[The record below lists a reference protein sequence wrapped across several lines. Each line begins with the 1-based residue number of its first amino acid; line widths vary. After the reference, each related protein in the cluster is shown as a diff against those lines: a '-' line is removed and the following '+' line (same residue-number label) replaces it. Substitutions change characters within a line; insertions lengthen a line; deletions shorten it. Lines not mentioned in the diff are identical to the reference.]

1 LGSSKALLAKRQ
13 GLTRSHKVNR
23 DEDLCFA
30 STNNSSDVKQDI
42 RYAFRMLRK
51 QPGFGTI
58 AILTLALGIGANTAI
73 FSIVNAVLLRPL
85 PYRDAD
91 RIMVLN
97 ESSGPGQDYSVAL
110 PDYFDWRNDN
120 TVFEHLAATHKES
133 RNLSGIPGR
142 DPERVSCASVTR
154 NFFNVVGVSPETGR
168 IFSEDEDKVG
178 APPVVVIS
186 DRLWQRAFNRDP
198 GLLGR
203 SITLHDQNFTVIGV
217 MPPQITSP
225 QDTDAWFSIMR
236 RSNNPAWMD
245 RSHHPMIFVWGKL
258 KPGVTVDRARV
269 EMKMIAARLERT
281 YPETNGKVY
290 AVVTPLL
297 ENLVGKYRTN
307 LGLLLGAVGLV
318 LLIACANL
326 ANLFA
331 ARGAARAREFA
342 IHAAVGATR
351 GQIVKKLLIESFVI
365 ALLGGALGFF
375 LAIWVRD
382 GLIALS
388 PGNVSRF
395 HQISFDLPVLGFTF
409 LVASLTTMLFG
420 LWPAWHTSQ
429 ADIQLALKAG
439 SAGSGDPPSAKRA
452 RDWLV
457 VSEIALTLTLLVA
470 AGLVLKSFSHLQ
482 SLLLGYE
489 PRALFTARFELPWQK
504 YNDRDK
510 INTFAKALLDKV
522 RSLPGVQNAAV
533 SSNGP
538 LMGGWQTGF
547 WREENQ
553 RPQPSDMLNSDLE
566 VVGGDYFSTLKVPLL
581 RGRAFN
587 ERDTKDSPRV
597 IIIDQAM
604 AEQYFPGEN
613 PIGKRLG
620 VDPGNDN
627 ESYVMSEIVGVV
639 ARMRFHAVD
648 EMAPLPVIYC
658 SLGQAQRTSLTLFV
672 RSTMASTALERAV
685 RDAVT
690 SIDSSLPVFDARP
703 MTDRVRETWGAQR
716 LLSFLFSVFA
726 GLALVL
732 ATIGLYGLL
741 AYTTLKRVPEI
752 GIRLA
757 LGARPAQIRAL
768 ILSHGIQ
775 LLLIGSAIGLV
786 AAFGLSRALQSVLF
800 EVKGI
805 DPRIYLGVGL
815 ILFGATLLAAWIP
828 ARRAS
833 RVDPIVALHTE

>member
-1 LGSSKALLAKRQ
+1 
-13 GLTRSHKVNR
+13 
-23 DEDLCFA
+23 
-30 STNNSSDVKQDI
+30 
-42 RYAFRMLRK
+42 MLRK
-51 QPGFGTI
+51 QPCFSVI
-58 AILTLALGIGANTAI
+58 AILTLTLGIGANTAI

-85 PYRDAD
+85 PYPDAE

-154 NFFNVVGVSPETGR
+154 NFFSVVGISPEIGR

-186 DRLWQRAFNRDP
+186 DRLWRRVFNADHSV
-198 GLLGR
+198 LGR

-217 MPPQITSP
+217 MPPQVTSP
-225 QDTDAWFSIMR
+225 QDSDVWLSMMR
-236 RSNNPAWMD
+236 RSNNPVWMQ
-245 RSHHPMIFVWGKL
+245 RFIHPMIYVWGKL
-258 KPGVTVDRARV
+258 KPGVTLEQARS
-269 EMKMIAARLERT
+269 EMKTIAARLEKT
-281 YPETNGKVY
+281 YPETNGKET
-290 AVVTPLL
+290 AIVTPLL
-297 ENLVGKYRTN
+297 ENLVGKYRIN
-307 LGLLLGAVGLV
+307 LTLLLGAVSLV

-351 GQIVKKLLIESFVI
+351 GQVVKKLLIESFVI
-365 ALLGGALGFF
+365 ALIGGALGFF
-375 LAIWVRD
+375 MAVWVRD

-388 PGNVSRF
+388 PGEVSRF
-395 HQISFDLPVLGFTF
+395 QQISFDLPVLGFTF
-409 LVASLTTMLFG
+409 LIASLTTVLFG
-420 LWPAWHTSQ
+420 LWPAWQ
-429 ADIQLALKAG
+429 ASHANVQLALKAG

-457 VSEIALTLTLLVA
+457 ISEIALTLTLLVA
-470 AGLVLKSFSHLQ
+470 AGLVLKSFSRLQ
-482 SLLLGYE
+482 SLSLGYE

-522 RSLPGVQNAAV
+522 RGLPGVQNAAV

-547 WREENQ
+547 WREENP

-566 VVGGDYFSTLKVPLL
+566 VVVGDYFSTLKVPLL

-597 IIIDQAM
+597 VIIDQAM

-648 EMAPLPVIYC
+648 EMAPMPVIYC
-658 SLGQAQRTSLTLFV
+658 SLGQTQRTSLTLFV
-672 RSTMASTALERAV
+672 RSAMASAALERAV

-690 SIDSSLPVFDARP
+690 SIDSSMPVFDARP
-703 MTDRVRETWGAQR
+703 MSDRVRETWGAQR
-716 LLSFLFSVFA
+716 LLSFLFSAFA

-768 ILSHGIQ
+768 IFSHGMQ
-775 LLLIGSAIGLV
+775 LLLIGSVIGLFT
-786 AAFGLSRALQSVLF
+786 AFALSRALQSMLF
-800 EVKGI
+800 EVRGT
-805 DPRIYLGVGL
+805 DPKIYFGVGL
-815 ILFGATLLAAWIP
+815 ILFAATLFASWIP

>member
-1 LGSSKALLAKRQ
+1 
-13 GLTRSHKVNR
+13 
-23 DEDLCFA
+23 
-30 STNNSSDVKQDI
+30 
-42 RYAFRMLRK
+42 MLRK
-51 QPGFGTI
+51 QPGFSAI

-85 PYRDAD
+85 PYPDAD

-97 ESSGPGQDYSVAL
+97 ESSGPGQDFSVAL

-154 NFFNVVGVSPETGR
+154 NFFSVVGVSPEIGR
-168 IFSEDEDKVG
+168 VFSEEEDKVG

-198 GLLGR
+198 GVLGR

-217 MPPQITSP
+217 MPPQVTSP
-225 QDTDAWFSIMR
+225 HDSDVWLSMMR
-236 RSNNPAWMD
+236 RSNNPVWMQ
-245 RSHHPMIFVWGKL
+245 RFIHPMIYVWGKL
-258 KPGVTVDRARV
+258 KPGMTLEQART
-269 EMKMIAARLERT
+269 EMKGIAARLEQA
-281 YPETNGKVY
+281 YPETNKQVS
-290 AVVTPLL
+290 AVVMPLL

-331 ARGAARAREFA
+331 ARGAARSREFA

-351 GQIVKKLLIESFVI
+351 GQIVKKLLIEGFVI

-382 GLIALS
+382 GLVALS
-388 PGNVSRF
+388 PGDVSRF
-395 HQISFDLPVLGFTF
+395 RQISFDLPVLGFTF
-409 LVASLTTMLFG
+409 LVASLATVFFG
-420 LWPAWHTSQ
+420 LWPAWHASH
-429 ADIQLALKAG
+429 ADVQLALKAG
-439 SAGSGDPPSAKRA
+439 SAGSGDPPSAKRV

-457 VSEIALTLTLLVA
+457 ISEIALTLTLLVA
-470 AGLVLKSFSHLQ
+470 AGLVLKSFSRLQ
-482 SLLLGYE
+482 SLSLGYE
-489 PRALFTARFELPWQK
+489 PRALLTARFELPWQK

-522 RSLPGVQNAAV
+522 RGLPGVQNAAV

-547 WREENQ
+547 WREENP

-587 ERDTKDSPRV
+587 ERDTKNSPRV

-639 ARMRFHAVD
+639 ARMRFHAID

-672 RSTMASTALERAV
+672 RSTMASAALERGV

-703 MTDRVRETWGAQR
+703 MSDRVHETWGAQR
-716 LLSFLFSVFA
+716 LLSFLFSIFA
-726 GLALVL
+726 GLALML

-752 GIRLA
+752 GIRIA

-768 ILSHGIQ
+768 ILSHGMQ
-775 LLLIGSAIGLV
+775 LLLIGWVIGLV
-786 AAFGLSRALQSVLF
+786 AAFALSRVLQSVLF

-833 RVDPIVALHTE
+833 RVDPIVALNAE

>member
-1 LGSSKALLAKRQ
+1 MNNFRLALRQ
-13 GLTRSHKVNR
+13 LIKNP
-23 DEDLCFA
+23 
-30 STNNSSDVKQDI
+30 
-42 RYAFRMLRK
+42 AFSAV
-51 QPGFGTI
+51 
-58 AILTLALGIGANTAI
+58 AIVTLALGIGANTAI

-85 PYRDAD
+85 AYPDAD

-142 DPERVSCASVTR
+142 DPERISCASVTR
-154 NFFNVVGVSPETGR
+154 NFFNVVGLPPEIGR
-168 IFSEDEDKVG
+168 TFSEDEDKVG

-186 DRLWQRAFNRDP
+186 DRLWRRAFSADP
-198 GLLGR
+198 SVLGR
-203 SITLHDQNFTVIGV
+203 SITLHDQNYTVIGV
-217 MPPQITSP
+217 MPPQMTSP
-225 QDTDAWFSIMR
+225 QDSDVWLSMMR
-236 RSNNPAWMD
+236 RSNNGVWMQ
-245 RSHHPMIFVWGKL
+245 RFIHPMIYVWGKL
-258 KPGVTVDRARV
+258 KPGATVDQARTQ
-269 EMKMIAARLERT
+269 MKGIAARLEKA
-281 YPETNGKVY
+281 YPETNKQET

-297 ENLVGKYRTN
+297 DNLVGKYRTN

-331 ARGAARAREFA
+331 ARGAARSREFA

-351 GQIVKKLLIESFVI
+351 GQIIKKLLIESFLI
-365 ALLGGALGFF
+365 ALLGGTFGFLF
-375 LAIWVRD
+375 AIWVRD

-388 PGNVSRF
+388 PGDVSRF

-409 LVASLTTMLFG
+409 LVASLTTVLFG
-420 LWPAWHTSQ
+420 LWPAWQ
-429 ADIQLALKAG
+429 ASHADVQLALKEG
-439 SAGSGDPPSAKRA
+439 SAGSGDAPSAKRA

-457 VSEIALTLTLLVA
+457 ISEIALTLTLLVG
-470 AGLVLKSFSHLQ
+470 AGLVLKSFSRLQ
-482 SLLLGYE
+482 SLSLGYE

-510 INTFAKALLDKV
+510 IDIFAKALLDKV
-522 RSLPGVQNAAV
+522 RGLPGVQSTGV

-547 WREENQ
+547 WREENP

-566 VVGGDYFSTLKVPLL
+566 VVGGDYFSTLKVLLL
-581 RGRAFN
+581 RGRTFN

-613 PIGKRLG
+613 PIGRRLG

-627 ESYVMSEIVGVV
+627 EDYTMSEIVGVV

-672 RSTMASTALERAV
+672 RSTMASAALERSI

-690 SIDSSLPVFDARP
+690 SIDSSLPIFDARP
-703 MTDRVRETWGAQR
+703 MIDRVQESWGSQR
-716 LLSFLFSVFA
+716 LLSFLFSIFA
-726 GLALVL
+726 GLALLL

-741 AYTTLKRVPEI
+741 AYTTLKRVREI

-757 LGARPAQIRAL
+757 LGARPAQIRTL
-768 ILSHGIQ
+768 VLSHGLQ
-775 LLLIGSAIGLV
+775 LLLIGSVIGFV
-786 AAFGLSRALQSVLF
+786 AAVALSRAIQSMLF

-805 DPRIYLGVGL
+805 DPRIYLGVGAL
-815 ILFGATLLAAWIP
+815 LFIATLLASWIP

-833 RVDPIVALHTE
+833 RVDPNIALRSE